1 MSQLKLAACLPLLVA
16 GMLGGACHAQEFTSK
31 ESLSA
36 LFELEGESPFPTPYA
51 GTLNFSALK
60 SKYDSGNGHGYRNE
74 LKIAK
79 KQRLGV
85 LATSES
91 FSARVTPMLPNGA
104 KTIVA
109 QYHLEGLDTMLKVY
123 VQDTLDRKALD
134 GQAENGV
141 FDILARI
148 TGSDGKEVMTT
159 LGTVRSGDSFAL
171 DIRLA
176 NGEATVA
183 VKTDKHG
190 TMQTAR
196 TRVKDAGRAIYFK
209 FGDYL
214 QALDPETQGKTTER
228 AKWDAYFA
236 AKRIDSSQVSFSGVV
251 FKRDTP

>member
-1 MSQLKLAACLPLLVA
+1 MSKHFCAYLPVLVA
-16 GMLGGACHAQEFTSK
+16 ALFGADCRAQEFTSK
-31 ESLSA
+31 EALSA
-36 LFELEGESPFPTPYA
+36 LFELEGESPYPTPYA
-51 GTLNFSALK
+51 GTLNFSALQ

-85 LATSES
+85 LATNES
-91 FSARVTPMLPNGA
+91 FAARVTATLPNGA

-134 GQAENGV
+134 GQAGNGV
-141 FDILARI
+141 FDVIARI
-148 TGSDGKEVMTT
+148 GGTDGKETMTA
-159 LGTVRSGDSFAL
+159 LGTVRSGEAFAL
-171 DIRLA
+171 DIKLA

-190 TMQTAR
+190 AIQTAR
-196 TRVKDAGRAIYFK
+196 TKVKDAGRAIYFK

-214 QALDPETQGKTTER
+214 QALDPDTQAKTTDR

-236 AKRIDSSQVSFSGVV
+236 SKQIDSSRVSFGGVI
-251 FKRDTP
+251 FKRELP